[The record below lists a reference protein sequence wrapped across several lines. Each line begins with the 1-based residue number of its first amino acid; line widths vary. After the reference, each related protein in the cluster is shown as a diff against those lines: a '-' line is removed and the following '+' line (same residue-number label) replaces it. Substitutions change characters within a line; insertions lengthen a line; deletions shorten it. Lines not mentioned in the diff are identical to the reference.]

1 MNERI
6 SIVLADDHEV
16 VRQALRMLLDNVSS
30 FAVVGEAADEP
41 HAVEIVGELRPDV
54 LVLDLMAAGHG
65 GVEVIQQLRK
75 RKLPVRVLVLTN
87 AIGEA
92 RVGEALAAGA
102 DGYARKDASADDLFT
117 AIREVAA
124 GRRFL
129 SLPWSEERLA
139 EHRQRAGAA
148 GPDLYASLTE
158 RERQVLHLAAEGL
171 RNREIAERLGIS
183 PRTAESHRAHLMAKL
198 KLRREAELVRY
209 ALRRGLVP
217 LDPTP

>member
-1 MNERI
+1 MSVPAI
-6 SIVLADDHEV
+6 LV
-16 VRQALRMLLDNVSS
+16 VDSDPIPR
-30 FAVVGEAADEP
+30 
-41 HAVEIVGELRPDV
+41 AVELAAERRPDV
-54 LVLDLMAAGHG
+54 VIVDLTASGDG
-65 GVEVIQQLRK
+65 GVEVIRQLHA
-75 RKLPVRVLVLTN
+75 RKLPVRVLVLSN
-87 AIGEA
+87 AVDDA
-92 RVGEALAAGA
+92 SVGEALAAGA
-102 DGYARKDASADDLFT
+102 DGCVRRDANAEELVH

-124 GRRFL
+124 GRRFF
-129 SLPWSEERLA
+129 SPPRSEERLA
-139 EHRQRAGAA
+139 QHRQHAAAA

>member
-1 MNERI
+1 MSVPAI
-6 SIVLADDHEV
+6 LV
-16 VRQALRMLLDNVSS
+16 VDSDPIP
-30 FAVVGEAADEP
+30 G
-41 HAVEIVGELRPDV
+41 AVELATARRPDV
-54 LVLDLMAAGHG
+54 VIVDVTASGPG
-65 GVEVIQQLRK
+65 GVELIRQLHA
-75 RKLPVRVLVLTN
+75 RKLPVRILVLSNTVDD
-87 AIGEA
+87 AS
-92 RVGEALAAGA
+92 VGEALAAGA
-102 DGYARKDASADDLFT
+102 DGCVRRDATAEELVH

-124 GRRFL
+124 GRRY
-129 SLPWSEERLA
+129 SSPPRTEERRERVA
-139 EHRQRAGAA
+139 PS